1 MQNIGSNRLDNLDDI
16 EYVTKQLEIL
26 IRSSFKLV
34 LDLCKKSE
42 MTLENY
48 SYCISATAL
57 CDAVSVKI
65 INKLVLAAEI
75 GWQKLVTTANKD
87 YATETLS
94 STLHRYINCEIKT
107 LDQMDTIDD
116 IYNAL
121 FKIDND
127 SIEFISSYVANTSLA
142 VK

>member
-1 MQNIGSNRLDNLDDI
+1 MQNTGINRLDNLDDI

-48 SYCISATAL
+48 SYCISATEL

-87 YATETLS
+87 HATETLA